1 MRHKI
6 LLVGAGQLGSR
17 YLQGLAKVSM
27 PLHIWVSDVA
37 PESLDRAEIR
47 WREAEGDKSPHLV
60 NYSVDLAD
68 VPSEIDMVI
77 VATSADVRAQIIEE
91 LSKRFSVRYWV
102 LEKILAQSAA
112 EVAKIQTGIG
122 DSSAWVNTPMY
133 MWSLY
138 KQIRDAYAGAP
149 TIKASFEGFKG
160 LACNAIHYIDFISR
174 WNNSM
179 PTFVNTSGL
188 AAQWHPAKRNGFW
201 EIFGELL
208 IDFDDGSQLKLSSN
222 ADDPNYRVALKV
234 NHDEWNVSE
243 SNGIASAQDG
253 RTIHGA
259 CEFQSQLTGK
269 LVDSIFQNGQCELPS
284 LSQSSAQ
291 HLLLLN
297 GLLAH
302 WNKTMPNK
310 LERLPIT

>member
-1 MRHKI
+1 
-6 LLVGAGQLGSR
+6 
-17 YLQGLAKVSM
+17 
-27 PLHIWVSDVA
+27 
-37 PESLDRAEIR
+37 
-47 WREAEGDKSPHLV
+47 
-60 NYSVDLAD
+60 
-68 VPSEIDMVI
+68 
-77 VATSADVRAQIIEE
+77 
-91 LSKRFSVRYWV
+91 
-102 LEKILAQSAA
+102 
-112 EVAKIQTGIG
+112 
-122 DSSAWVNTPMY
+122 MY

-138 KQIRDAYAGAP
+138 KQIREAYPGAP
-149 TIKASFEGFKG
+149 TISASFDGFKG
-160 LACNAIHYIDFISR
+160 LVCNAIHYIDFISR
-174 WNNSM
+174 WNKSV

-188 AAQWHPAKRNGFW
+188 AEQWHPAKRSGFW

-208 IDFDDGSQLKLSSN
+208 IDFDDGSQLRLSSN
-222 ADDPNYRVALKV
+222 ADDPIYKVVLKV

-243 SNGIASAQDG
+243 SNGVASTQDG

-269 LVDSIFQNGQCELPS
+269 LVDSIFQNGRCELPS